1 MVVASLKHAPR
12 TARAATEVDAMRM
25 FLIGLSVALVAVL
38 APVTG
43 ASAAS
48 GDCATTWGSLKEVGN
63 AHPDSVIVN
72 ARAGRHAC
80 FDRFVV
86 VLRGEA
92 PGYRVR
98 YVKKFVPDASGRVVQ
113 LRGDATLAVTMLGA
127 RAHDGQGRPT
137 YRPSS
142 RQDMVDVSG
151 FRTFRQVYW
160 GGTFEGTT
168 NVGLGV
174 RARLPFRVFVL
185 DGPGDRS
192 RLVIDVAHRW

>member
-1 MVVASLKHAPR
+1 
-12 TARAATEVDAMRM
+12 MRM

-38 APVTG
+38 APMTG

-48 GDCATTWGSLKEVGN
+48 VDCATTWGSAKAADN
-63 AHPDSVIVN
+63 AHPDSVIVT
-72 ARAGRHAC
+72 ARAGQHAC

-92 PGYRVR
+92 PGYHVR
-98 YVKKFVPDASGRVVQ
+98 YVKKFVPDASGRVVR
-113 LRGDATLAVTMLGA
+113 LRGDAMLAVTMLGA